1 MPLLTGL
8 YAEASVVPLLRPDVV
23 ASRRIVVAAPVDDAA
38 AMQESLRRD
47 VAEHPEEFV
56 VFATEAGA
64 NQFMTEHRFSVE
76 METSGRI
83 MSRGVVGYWQGKT
96 IVVLPW
102 EPLKNF
108 Q

>member
-1 MPLLTGL
+1 MPLLR
-8 YAEASVVPLLRPDVV
+8 ADAV
-23 ASRRIVVAAPVDDAA
+23 ASRRIVVAAPLDDATV
-38 AMQESLRRD
+38 MQESLRRD
-47 VAEHPEEFV
+47 VSEHPEEFV

-64 NQFMTEHRFSVE
+64 SQFMSEHRLSVE

-83 MSRGVVGYWQGKT
+83 LSRGVVGYWQGKT